1 MLSIYPNSMTK
12 ALPSSVFEFLKQLK
26 KHNNRDWFNTHK
38 DLYIQQQEEVLRFAD
53 LLLIELN
60 KHDVI
65 ETESGKKSLHRIYRD
80 IRFSKDKTPYNT
92 HWGGS
97 FKRASKKRR
106 GSYYFHLQPGNSF
119 IAGGFWG
126 PNPADLKRIRDE
138 IAYDPTPLRKILT
151 NKSFKNNFGN
161 LKGEQIKTSPK
172 GFDSKDPAIDLLRY
186 KQFLL
191 IHHFTDKEVLAAS
204 FSKQTSNIF
213 KTMRPFLDYMSEVLT
228 TDLNGEAI

>member
-1 MLSIYPNSMTK
+1 MSSF
-12 ALPSSVFEFLKQLK
+12 ALPPSVFEFLKQLK
-26 KHNNRDWFNTHK
+26 KHNDRDWFNSHK
-38 DLYIQQQEEVLRFAD
+38 DRYLSEYEEIVRFSD
-53 LLLIELN
+53 LLLLELN

-97 FKRASKKRR
+97 YKRATKYRR

-119 IAGGFWG
+119 VAGGFWG

-138 IAYDPTPLRKILT
+138 IAYDPTPLRKILS
-151 NKSFKNNFGN
+151 NKSFTSAFGS
-161 LKGEQIKTSPK
+161 LQGEQIKTSPK
-172 GFDSKDPAIDLLRY
+172 GFDATDPAIDLLRY

-191 IHHFTDKEVLAAS
+191 IHHFSDQYVLSKGFAKKAADV
-204 FSKQTSNIF
+204 FRI
-213 KTMRPFLDYMSEVLT
+213 MRPFLDYMSETLT
-228 TDLNGEAI
+228 TDSNGEAL